1 MSEVPHYVRGSS
13 LEIEISWFHFVVQ
26 QVLRAL
32 PAETKV
38 DGLPRVASKR
48 AQDMFEIRFISKRM
62 LNFSSNHC
70 DGAENELGQGFEHDA
85 DFEI

>member
-38 DGLPRVASKR
+38 DGLPRASSSIFFTVLLLFLVG
-48 AQDMFEIRFISKRM
+48 APIR
-62 LNFSSNHC
+62 
-70 DGAENELGQGFEHDA
+70 ELAAKVPE
-85 DFEI
+85 E